1 MVKEVTRKLFKGDKI
16 VWAVFFILCALSLV
30 EVFSASSR
38 MTYEMGSYWK
48 PITKHAIFLIAGVC
62 VVWFIHNMKIEW
74 IKSFS
79 KFVYIVG
86 VVLLVYTLL
95 SGNRVNDSSRWVTL
109 LGIRFQPSEIAKM
122 GIMMMTSLILAKA
135 QTSNGTF
142 LSLKDA
148 MSLIYLRPQ
157 KEDNTKDY
165 TMLTIIIVA
174 IIPSIL
180 ILLENLSTVII
191 IGASLLAMMFIGCIK
206 GKHII
211 ILLVTGII
219 VGALGF
225 TIIIRTPD
233 SAKHGSAFERK
244 MLTWKN
250 RLVDDDNSEKTL
262 TPKEFYKNAIKN
274 GDHQNLYSKL
284 AIGTSSLFGKGPG
297 KSVQRDFIP
306 LAHSDFIYSIIIE
319 ELGLIGGIVVL
330 LLYLTLLF
338 RSGRIASRCE
348 DPYSAFLVIGISTII
363 TVQALMH
370 MFISVSDFVTGQP
383 LPLVSQG
390 GTAILINCV
399 YIGIILCVSREAKRL
414 EREKQKE
421 EASINQ

>member
-1 MVKEVTRKLFKGDKI
+1 MVKNVTRKLFKGDKV
-16 VWAVFFILCALSLV
+16 VWAVFFILCALSLI

-48 PITKHAIFLIAGVC
+48 PITKHALFLIAGIG
-62 VVWFIHNMKIEW
+62 VVWFFHNMKLEW
-74 IKSFS
+74 IRNFS
-79 KFVYIVG
+79 KFVYVVG
-86 VVLLVYTLL
+86 VVLLIYAFV
-95 SGNRVNDSSRWVTL
+95 GGDRVNDSARWVTI
-109 LGIRFQPSEIAKM
+109 LGVRFQPSEIAKM

-135 QTSNGTF
+135 QKGDGTH
-142 LSLKDA
+142 LSLKEA

-157 KEDNTKDY
+157 KEDDTKDY
-165 TMLTIIIVA
+165 TMITIIAIA

-180 ILLENLSTVII
+180 IFVENLSTVMII
-191 IGASLLAMMFIGCIK
+191 AAALLAMMIIGNIN
-206 GKHII
+206 GKHLAG
-211 ILLVTGII
+211 LLATVAVI
-219 VGALGF
+219 GAIGF
-225 TIIIRTPD
+225 ATIMATPD
-233 SAKHGSAFERK
+233 SAKHGGAFERK

-250 RLVDDDNSEKTL
+250 RLVDKDESDKPLS
-262 TPKEFYKNAIKN
+262 PKEFYKNSIKN

-319 ELGLIGGIVVL
+319 ELGLIGGIGVL

-338 RSGRIASRCE
+338 RSGRIASKCE
-348 DPYSAFLVIGISTII
+348 EPYAAFLVIAIAIII

-399 YIGIILCVSREAKRL
+399 YIGIILCISREAKRL
-414 EREKQKE
+414 EREKEKKE
-421 EASINQ
+421 APIE